1 LDFITLK
8 AGVAGW
14 MEVLVIAILLL
25 WIYNSYRRS
34 QLLKKMEEQVG
45 RMNQTPAA
53 PSAKSSA
60 KIDTEKKGEYTDYEI
75 VE

>member
-1 LDFITLK
+1 MDLITLK

-14 MEVLVIAILLL
+14 MEVLFIAILLL
-25 WIYNSYRRS
+25 WMYNSYRRS
-34 QLLKKMEEQVG
+34 QLLMKMEEQVG
-45 RMNQTPAA
+45 KMNQKLSA
-53 PSAKSSA
+53 PPTQPNK